1 MDYEY
6 SQSENLTYAKNK
18 DPMYDDDILCNN
30 HFNGLS
36 YKELLN
42 LWDALKDFY
51 KRGYILKDS
60 PLEPYRKEFCGKNI
74 NGLSDMQRELLTI
87 LSVKFINLALTED
100 CPHMIISFGEQEI
113 KKVRSL
119 LCITHL
125 SELILQQSQV
135 VLKWLAKIKDV
146 LKLG

>member
-60 PLEPYRKEFCGKNI
+60 PLEPYCKEFCGKNI
-74 NGLSDMQRELLTI
+74 NGLSNMQKELLTI
-87 LSVKFINLALTED
+87 LSVKFIELSLTE
-100 CPHMIISFGEQEI
+100 PMTRFIIDF
-113 KKVRSL
+113 
-119 LCITHL
+119 
-125 SELILQQSQV
+125 SENDKP
-135 VLKWLAKIKDV
+135 VL
-146 LKLG
+146 